1 MWLPWIYLAYALLW
15 ALPLPKLYP
24 NLIER
29 SLSEIA
35 TLFSLVERDHGV
47 ELTKKWFGAES
58 SKFGFNHVFG
68 YPL

>member
-1 MWLPWIYLAYALLW
+1 MWSPWIYLAYALLW

-35 TLFSLVERDHGV
+35 TLFSLIERDRGV
-47 ELTKKWFGAES
+47 ELGKKLFGAEL
-58 SKFGFNHVFG
+58 SKFGFNQVFG
-68 YPL
+68 YPV